1 MTRQKLDL
9 DKRADNGLRRGYTT
23 GTCATAAVKAA
34 ASLLLHERLL
44 TRVEVTLADPEW
56 YVDVPVERVERQ
68 GGKVFAGVRK
78 YAGDDPDNTD
88 GALIT
93 AWVEKNDSGAIRFHA
108 GEGVGI
114 VTAPGLRV
122 PVGEPAINPVP
133 RRMMCRAIDEV
144 LGATANPGFDLTIGC
159 VNGEQIAKKT
169 FNPRLG
175 IKGGI
180 SILGTSGIVE
190 PMSLA
195 AWIASI
201 EVYIR
206 VALGTHPDAIAY
218 APGKIGLSY
227 ARQVL
232 GLPSPQV
239 VQIANFMG
247 DALAF
252 TQQVL
257 EENDRRLG
265 RLWVLGHPGKI
276 AKILNGDWD
285 THSRKSDMAMTMV
298 AQIAH
303 SMRWDSGLVHTMEQ
317 ANTVEA
323 IVSLLH
329 QQPHGKGLWMEVEKQ
344 TASLIQARVPR
355 VDTVKVGLFAMD
367 GTPLGELA

>member
-1 MTRQKLDL
+1 MTRQRLDL

-34 ASLLLHERLL
+34 VSLLLSDTRL
-44 TRVEVTLADPEW
+44 THVEVTLADPDW
-56 YVDVPVERVERQ
+56 YVEVPVEILERREN
-68 GGKVFAGVRK
+68 KVFAGVRK

-93 AWVEKNDSGAIRFHA
+93 ALVEKNDNGEIRFHA
-108 GEGVGI
+108 GEGVGT

-133 RRMMCRAIDEV
+133 RGMMCRAIDEV
-144 LGATANPGFDLTIGC
+144 LGTTVNPGFDLTIGC
-159 VNGEQIAKKT
+159 VNGAQIARKT

-175 IKGGI
+175 IVGGI

-195 AWIASI
+195 AWVASI

-206 VALGTHPDAIAY
+206 VALGTKPAGVAY

-227 ARQVL
+227 ARHNL
-232 GLPSPQV
+232 GLPPQQI
-239 VQIANFMG
+239 VQIANFIG
-247 DALAF
+247 DALTF

-257 EENDRRLG
+257 EENNDRLG
-265 RLWVLGHPGKI
+265 CLWLLGHPGKI
-276 AKILNGDWD
+276 AKVLNGAWD
-285 THSRKSDMAMTMV
+285 THSRKSDMAMKTV
-298 AQIAH
+298 ARIADE
-303 SMRWDSGLVHTMEQ
+303 MGFDKERVRLIEE

-329 QQPHGKGLWMEVEKQ
+329 AHPDGKGFWMEIEKQ
-344 TASLIQARVPR
+344 TARLMQARLPN
-355 VDTVKVGLFAMD
+355 VDAVRVGLFAMD

>member
-9 DKRADNGLRRGYTT
+9 DRRAENGLRRGYTT

-34 ASLLLHERLL
+34 ANLLLNDMRLAS
-44 TRVEVTLADPEW
+44 VEVTLADPDW
-56 YVDVPVERVERQ
+56 YVEVPVEVVERQ
-68 GGKVFAGVRK
+68 DDGVFAGVRK

-93 AWVEKNDSGAIRFHA
+93 ALVKKNDSGAIRFHA
-108 GEGVGI
+108 GGGVGM

-133 RRMMCRAIDEV
+133 RQMMCRALDEV
-144 LGATANPGFDLTIGC
+144 LGVAANPGFDLTIGC

-175 IKGGI
+175 IVGGI
-180 SILGTSGIVE
+180 SILGTTGIVE

-206 VALGTHPDAIAY
+206 VALGTRPDAVAY

-227 ARQVL
+227 ARQQL
-232 GLPSPQV
+232 ALSPQQI
-239 VQIANFMG
+239 VQIANFIG

-257 EENDRRLG
+257 DEADDRLPC
-265 RLWVLGHPGKI
+265 LWVLGHPGKI

-285 THSRKSDMAMTMV
+285 THSRKSDMAMKTVARIAAGMGFDGAMV
-298 AQIAH
+298 RTI
-303 SMRWDSGLVHTMEQ
+303 EE

-323 IVSLLH
+323 VISLLSGRAD
-329 QQPHGKGLWMEVEKQ
+329 GKEFWMEVEKQ
-344 TASLIQARVPR
+344 IARLMQERVPR
-355 VDTVKVGLFAMD
+355 VDSVRVGLFAMD

>member
-9 DKRADNGLRRGYTT
+9 DRRAENGLRRGYTT

-34 ASLLLHERLL
+34 ASMLLNDVRL
-44 TRVEVTLADPEW
+44 TSIEVTLADPDW
-56 YVDVPVERVERQ
+56 YVQVPVETVERQ
-68 GGKVFAGVRK
+68 GNGVFAGVRK

-93 AWVEKNDSGAIRFHA
+93 ALVEKNDSGSIRFHA
-108 GEGVGI
+108 GEGVGV

-133 RRMMCRAIDEV
+133 RQMMCRALEEV
-144 LGATANPGFDLTIGC
+144 LGKSVNPGFDLTIGC
-159 VNGEQIAKKT
+159 VNGAQIARKT

-175 IKGGI
+175 IVGGI
-180 SILGTSGIVE
+180 SILGTTGIVE

-206 VALGTHPDAIAY
+206 VALGTQPAVVAY

-227 ARQVL
+227 ARQQL
-232 GLPSPQV
+232 GLPPAQI
-239 VQIANFMG
+239 VQIANFIG

-257 EENDRRLG
+257 EENQQRLDC
-265 RLWVLGHPGKI
+265 LWLLGHPGKI

-285 THSRKSDMAMTMV
+285 THSRKSDMAMKTV
-298 AQIAH
+298 ARIADG
-303 SMRWDSGLVHTMEQ
+303 MGFDSATVRMIEE

-323 IVSLLH
+323 IVTLLSVH
-329 QQPHGKGLWMEVEKQ
+329 PDGKEFWMEVEKQ
-344 TASLIQARVPR
+344 IAQLMHARVPS
-355 VDTVKVGLFAMD
+355 VDMVRVGLFAMD
-367 GTPLGELA
+367 GTPLGELV